1 MKRVEQLPSEK
12 TQTLLATEH
21 PGAINEALP
30 LV

>member
-12 TQTLLATEH
+12 MHTLLATEQ

-30 LV
+30 FA